1 MQVESQARQ
10 ACERRLYVGPRGAPR
25 QLGYLSEEG
34 SAVHGLGYLSEE
46 GMLIMQV
53 ESPAR
58 QACALREYLVDE
70 SHPGRTSSSS
80 KRSTNEVSHTHVLRA
95 SPKREML
102 FRITKTH
109 QNLENDTKV
118 QQPVRENGRN
128 NKNYLGENWRVGVD
142 DVTDKDLERES
153 LSQCYLAIAAS
164 ANCEHGA
171 ERLGETFPSLGGAVA
186 TGVESELQ
194 RLNSL
199 DFRKKRPALSQKN
212 PACPQEL
219 EDRVDTLAATVKF
232 ALSGPLEAC
241 FEVLYRTKPR
251 SMLPASRFC
260 NTKYKTNNAI
270 QNHHPPL
277 PTRVKHLS

>member
-1 MQVESQARQ
+1 MQVESRARQ
-10 ACERRLYVGPRGAPR
+10 DETSLYHSPRVSPR
-25 QLGYLSEEG
+25 ELGYLSEEG
-34 SAVHGLGYLSEE
+34 SAVHGLGYLSGE

-58 QACALREYLVDE
+58 QACAPREYLVDE
-70 SHPGRTSSSS
+70 SSSSS
-80 KRSTNEVSHTHVLRA
+80 KRSTNQVSHTHVLRA

-109 QNLENDTKV
+109 QNLEYYPTKEG
-118 QQPVRENGRN
+118 QQQVRANGRN
-128 NKNYLGENWRVGVD
+128 NKNYMGENRRIGVD

-153 LSQCYLAIAAS
+153 LSQCYLSTAAS
-164 ANCEHGA
+164 AHCEHGA
-171 ERLGETFPSLGGAVA
+171 ETQGKTCSSLGGAVA

-199 DFRKKRPALSQKN
+199 DFHKKRPALSQKN

-219 EDRVDTLAATVKF
+219 EDRVDTLAATVKL

-241 FEVLYRTKPR
+241 FEVFYRTKYLEACFLLR
-251 SMLPASRFC
+251 AFVR
-260 NTKYKTNNAI
+260 
-270 QNHHPPL
+270 
-277 PTRVKHLS
+277 